1 MQTET
6 ANERIQIHSELLDKV
21 RREARTHG
29 ITTEEF
35 LNRLLSEYFA
45 STEVLAAR

>member
-1 MQTET
+1 MQVEMT
-6 ANERIQIHSELLDKV
+6 NERIQIGSELLDKV

-29 ITTEEF
+29 LSTEEF

-45 STEVLAAR
+45 STEVLGAR

>member
-1 MQTET
+1 MPLET
-6 ANERIQIHSELLDKV
+6 ANENIQIRGELLDKV
-21 RREARTHG
+21 RREARSHG
-29 ITTEEF
+29 ISTEEF